1 MVSTTHTPTK
11 KLISLLLPRSPAT
24 VSLLALD
31 YHWLATQTALC
42 LVTTSRIYPT
52 DQNLH
57 LAPAGMRLSQIPPV
71 EKAPPV
77 NPSLPGLCVSE
88 GNILD
93 DCASGAVSSL
103 T

>member
-1 MVSTTHTPTK
+1 MASTTHTLTK
-11 KLISLLLPRSPAT
+11 KLLSLLLPRSPAPE
-24 VSLLALD
+24 SLLTLD
-31 YHWLATQTALC
+31 YHWLATQTALY

-52 DQNLH
+52 DQNLS

-88 GNILD
+88 EN
-93 DCASGAVSSL
+93 
-103 T
+103 